1 MSRGSRAEGITK
13 QKLGPWARTLAGL
26 MGGSG
31 GAQRRQNQSVLVVIK
46 MWVQMGIV
54 KGDAQPS
61 GLGTQV
67 EGHLCGKDV
76 ESRVVFVG
84 LWWNALMAGFDWLQG
99 REAGSDWAE
108 GGHVGCIQRSG
119 R

>member
-1 MSRGSRAEGITK
+1 MK
-13 QKLGPWARTLAGL
+13 
-26 MGGSG
+26 GSG
-31 GAQRRQNQSVLVVIK
+31 GAQRRQNQPALVVIK

-67 EGHLCGKDV
+67 EGHLCGKGV

-84 LWWNALMAGFDWLQG
+84 LWWNAPTARFDWLQG
-99 REAGSDWAE
+99 REAGSDLAGV
-108 GGHVGCIQRSG
+108 GGVTWPAFSYLGGSRSWTCVCL
-119 R
+119 RASNPIILWCA